1 MNMLSA
7 VGGKSLRSGRL
18 RSLAVHSR
26 FMSAANGGELDT
38 LIKNAAVVF
47 ADKKDPQVLDLG
59 IKDGK
64 FVEITASSSST
75 AKETVDATGLMAF
88 PGAIDAHTHIAGIY
102 QDITLDMF
110 QESKCAAQG
119 GVTTVMPYIRSG
131 LCYLNEGG
139 SYKDL
144 YAKFLNYAKDNYH
157 CDYAYHVS
165 PIEGQHIEEMEWLIK
180 EQGVPSLGEVF
191 MFYGQHSL
199 HGASTKEKQNDFLQL
214 KEGEKY
220 DLGYYDFMLRE
231 LGQIAERRPEL
242 KEYIQVGFHCE
253 TPELLSAWT
262 RKIQGETQTGHK
274 AWSDARPTHS
284 EGLAIWTAAYLSA
297 KANVPNVNILHITC
311 RDAMEAVL
319 QCQKAFPNVNFGREM
334 TAGHLLLNYDMN
346 NDGPCWMKVNPPIRS
361 KEDVEYLWGAV
372 AKGDID
378 WIVTDHA
385 SAPTEFK
392 VNPEDP
398 SNIWDAKAG
407 FGGVEYLL
415 AGLYSEGVVN
425 RGVLSPGDVAR
436 LIAKNPAKRFG
447 MAARKGEIAIGYDAD
462 VALFDSKKEWVIDPK
477 ESFSIQDYTPFEG
490 INVTGKV
497 ETTFLRGHRVF
508 DNGEIIGAPKGENLV
523 RPL

>member
-1 MNMLSA
+1 M
-7 VGGKSLRSGRL
+7 LRSASSIVTKSVHFRCISTTTAK
-18 RSLAVHSR
+18 RS
-26 FMSAANGGELDT
+26 ELDL

-47 ADKKDPQVLDLG
+47 SDKKDTPVLDLG
-59 IKDGK
+59 IKNGK
-64 FVEITASSSST
+64 VVEISSSSSSD
-75 AKETVDATGLMAF
+75 AKEEFDANGLMAF
-88 PGAIDAHTHIAGIY
+88 PGAVDAHTHIAGIY
-102 QDITLDMF
+102 QDIELDMF

-144 YAKFLNYAKDNYH
+144 YLKFLSHAKNNYH

-165 PIEGQHIEEMEWLIK
+165 PIEGKHIQEMEWLIK
-180 EQGVPSLGEVF
+180 SQGVPSLGEVF

-214 KEGEKY
+214 QTDEKY

-231 LGQIAERRPEL
+231 LGEIADRNPEL

-262 RKIQGETQTGHK
+262 KKIQEEGGTGHK

-284 EGLAIWTAAYLSA
+284 EGLAIWTASYLSA

-311 RDAMEAVL
+311 KDAMEAVL

-334 TAGHLLLNYDMN
+334 TAGHLLLDYNM

-361 KEDVEYLWGAV
+361 RDDVEYLWKAV
-372 AKGDID
+372 ANKDID

-385 SAPTEFK
+385 SAPTDFK
-392 VNPEDP
+392 VNSDDP

-425 RGVLSPGDVAR
+425 RGVLAPNDVAR
-436 LIAKNPAKRFG
+436 LVSKNPAQRFG
-447 MAARKGEIAIGYDAD
+447 MGSRKGEIALGYDAD
-462 VALFDSKKEWVIDPK
+462 IALFDPKKKWTIDPK
-477 ESFSIQDYTPFEG
+477 ESFSTQTYTPFEG

-497 ETTFLRGHRVF
+497 QTTFLRGNRVF
-508 DNGEIIGAPKGENLV
+508 DDGEIIGKPHGEYLA
-523 RPL
+523 RPLV